1 MGLSYI
7 KLAMVILSL
16 IQLRK
21 MSWKNALIPYCERPQ
36 DFPAEVL
43 HYTPEFVCIKD
54 AYPKVPVFIK
64 QKETPNNLCLK
75 ILQSPAIII
84 S

>member
-16 IQLRK
+16 IQIRK
-21 MSWKNALIPYCERPQ
+21 MWWKNALIPYCERPQ

-43 HYTPEFVCIKD
+43 HYTQEFVCIKD
-54 AYPKVPVFIK
+54 AYPKVPVLFSR
-64 QKETPNNLCLK
+64 TRPR
-75 ILQSPAIII
+75 II
-84 S
+84 